1 MSTNK
6 FKVLARISTYPSP
19 LQVTTYA
26 HKDENNMWI
35 IKPADTQWTK
45 TDSPEL
51 VKSGD
56 LVRLEHIV

>member
-1 MSTNK
+1 MILTELNIND
-6 FKVLARISTYPSP
+6 RISIDQFQ